1 MISAST
7 LHVITTELTIGMFS
21 LAGFCFLMMFIEKGP
36 VVKDSVAHWALA
48 GGLLFT
54 PLAIITGL
62 NSIQG
67 DEISS
72 PLLANKM
79 LTSMS
84 AIGLSIGVLWKRIKM
99 GRQEGYLH
107 PSLGMVATGMILLTA
122 GMGGEYARGETLIF
136 FLPKTM
142 VFLFP
147 MWASIIIMILGIA
160 LIAKAIMTA
169 KSESP
174 ALV

>member
-1 MISAST
+1 
-7 LHVITTELTIGMFS
+7 
-21 LAGFCFLMMFIEKGP
+21 
-36 VVKDSVAHWALA
+36 
-48 GGLLFT
+48 
-54 PLAIITGL
+54 
-62 NSIQG
+62 
-67 DEISS
+67 
-72 PLLANKM
+72 
-79 LTSMS
+79 MS

-174 ALV
+174 AIV